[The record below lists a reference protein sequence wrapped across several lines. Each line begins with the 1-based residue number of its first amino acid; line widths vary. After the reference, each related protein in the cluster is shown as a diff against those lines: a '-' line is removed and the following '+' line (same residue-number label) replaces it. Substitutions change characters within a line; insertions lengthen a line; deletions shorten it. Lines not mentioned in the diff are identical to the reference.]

1 MRVPSRTYRLAPSA
15 TVVDREIDLEAWQ
28 AHVISH
34 PFGLETIRRGTKV
47 EGFRRWNHEG
57 WDRLDPPLL
66 TEARRI
72 QLTTAI
78 RQLRD
83 GGRRCGVDELEM
95 LETSDPWST
104 SPVGCYDCGPMLTQA
119 CAGQLVE
126 VSRAYAAFVDDTLSQ
141 LEDAEV
147 ISRRAL
153 PAALERSR
161 LADDVP
167 IVGTL
172 GELRGEHANAWGLR
186 FNRPDGVRVEVRED
200 GDRFFWRTT
209 YRNRV
214 DRWADVRAHLLSHLA
229 GHDPT
234 EDLSGKA
241 LVPRPWRERNP
252 S

>member
-15 TVVDREIDLEAWQ
+15 TVTDRDVDLEAWQ

-34 PFGLETIRRGTKV
+34 PFGLETIRRGTRV
-47 EGFRRWNHEG
+47 EGVRRWNHEG

-72 QLTTAI
+72 QLTGAI

-83 GGRRCGVDELEM
+83 GGRRCGVDELET
-95 LETSDPWST
+95 LETDHPWAT
-104 SPVGCYDCGPMLTQA
+104 SRVACYGCGPVLTQA
-119 CAGQLVE
+119 CADQLVE
-126 VSRAYAAFVDDTLSQ
+126 VGRAYAAFVDDTLAH
-141 LEDAEV
+141 LEDAVV
-147 ISRRAL
+147 IPRREL
-153 PAALERSR
+153 PAAIERCRFS
-161 LADDVP
+161 DDVP
-167 IVGTL
+167 VVGTL
-172 GELRGEHANAWGLR
+172 GELRGDNAWGLR

-200 GDRFFWRTT
+200 GDTFFWRTT

-229 GHDPT
+229 GHDPDD
-234 EDLSGKA
+234 ELSGKA